1 MAHLRDVD
9 PTTLIPHRPPIL
21 AVDRLLY
28 VDRSQARGERRVT
41 ASSGIRPGGSLLDGE
56 LLEVHL
62 IEGLAQTAGGVNGFD
77 ARETGRITRAG
88 WLVGIRGFTIHRRP
102 RLGER
107 IEFEV
112 RILKKLGELV
122 LFDCHAMVGDET
134 IAEGEM
140 KFFVENLP

>member
-9 PTTLIPHRPPIL
+9 PTTLIPHRPPIV

-28 VDRSQARGERRVT
+28 VDRSQARGERLVT
-41 ASSGIRPGGSLLDGE
+41 VHSGLRPGGSLLGDE

-77 ARETGRITRAG
+77 ARETGRTTRAG
-88 WLVGIRGFTIHRRP
+88 WLVGIRNFAIQRRP
-102 RLGER
+102 RIGER
-107 IEFEV
+107 VEFEV
-112 RILKKLGELV
+112 KILKKLGELV
-122 LFDCHAMVGDET
+122 LFDCRASVGDET
-134 IAEGEM
+134 IAAGEM